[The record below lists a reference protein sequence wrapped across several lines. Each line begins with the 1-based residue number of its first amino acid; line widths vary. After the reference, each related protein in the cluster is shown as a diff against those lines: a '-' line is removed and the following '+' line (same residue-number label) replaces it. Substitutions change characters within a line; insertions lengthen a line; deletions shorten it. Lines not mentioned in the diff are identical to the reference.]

1 MMAFDRTP
9 SAPNLDPATIE
20 GLRAVL
26 ARSASRGIHSDDL
39 HLLLANAATESREKG
54 LQAEQLLLVLK
65 ELWYSLPE
73 VIGAPSADVENRL
86 LQELISRCIR
96 EYYAR

>member
-26 ARSASRGIHSDDL
+26 ARSVLRGTHSDDL
-39 HLLLANAATESREKG
+39 HALLVGAAVEARDKG

-65 ELWYSLPE
+65 QLWYSLPE
-73 VIGAPSADVENRL
+73 VTGAASADVENRL

-96 EYYAR
+96 AYYAQ